1 MEIGELTKIS
11 ALSRNPLVQPGESP
25 FLSLSHLS
33 LGSPFLSLSEPGIA
47 GKKSLRQSLNCE
59 ILSASVNKR
68 ACVGIRGHEAGT
80 ERANSKMRYQV
91 GYFLAA

>member
-11 ALSRNPLVQPGESP
+11 ALSWNPLVQPGESP

-47 GKKSLRQSLNCE
+47 GKKSPRQSLKCE
-59 ILSASVNKR
+59 ILSASGNKR
-68 ACVGIRGHEAGT
+68 A
-80 ERANSKMRYQV
+80 
-91 GYFLAA
+91 